1 MSLSTLSDK
10 EENITIKQEI
20 MYPPIKKGIKKIIL

>member
-10 EENITIKQEI
+10 EENTPIKKEI
-20 MYPPIKKGIKKIIL
+20 IYPIKKGIKKIIL